1 MSNDDKPIRITKS
14 LTRNELGLTGS
25 HQAGVLVPKS
35 SQLHGYLA
43 ELDELEMNPSA
54 IVEFECPQLGRV
66 ISARYVHYN
75 SRLLGRGTRDEYRLT
90 RLGDFLSQVRARPGD
105 LLVFTF
111 NSGAC
116 LRESSGET
124 KRSISIETPIEAS
137 SGPRWTVEEISFD
150 PNE

>member
-1 MSNDDKPIRITKS
+1 MSKDDKPVRITKTLS
-14 LTRNELGLTGS
+14 RNELGLTGS

-54 IVEFECPQLGRV
+54 IVKFECPQLGRE

-90 RLGDFLSQVRARPGD
+90 RLSDFLSQVRARPGD

-111 NSGAC
+111 NSGAR
-116 LRESSGET
+116 LREPGDKT
-124 KRSISIETPIEAS
+124 KGSISIETPTEPSAE
-137 SGPRWTVEEISFD
+137 PRWTVEEIQFD
-150 PNE
+150 PGE